1 MIYDF
6 FTDGTDNSTSVS
18 TKTLDLL
25 PGKKFSDYSRLYG
38 IGYIISLVTKHPS
51 RVVNTVEI
59 SVDDFINKKIALEVA
74 VTDTAGY
81 FSYVSDT
88 QFKRNHLVNN
98 NSNIYPMR
106 LYQLYGIR

>member
-6 FTDGTDNSTSVS
+6 LTDGTDNRTSVS

-38 IGYIISLVTKHPS
+38 IGYIISETSSHPS
-51 RVVNTVEI
+51 RIVNTVEI

-74 VTDTAGY
+74 ATDTAAY
-81 FSYVSDT
+81 FTYVSDT
-88 QFKRNHLVNN
+88 QFKRNPLVG
-98 NSNIYPMR
+98 SNYVMR